1 MTKFLYHE
9 PCPQCGSKNNLGVWD
24 DGHKWCFGCKYYEYG
39 TKTAHHVHKPQI
51 SATYNPKIF
60 PEDASDYI
68 PSEPLRWLFS
78 CGLTYDLIEEHKI
91 KWSPSQ
97 QLVCWRIFGISGKE
111 LGWQGRC
118 FKKDAK
124 TKYIGHGKIHSEPCI
139 LGGTFPL
146 SFLAE
151 NPKYTV
157 VLCED
162 ILSAIRVSAYLPAM
176 PLFGCAISKELL
188 VELKKRFTNIIVWLD
203 ADKLD
208 NARKVG
214 LNASLIGLSSQ
225 VLYTPKDPKNYTN
238 EEIKNY
244 LETLE

>member
-39 TKTAHHVHKPQI
+39 TKTAHHVHKPQV
-51 SATYNPKIF
+51 SATYNPKAF

-78 CGLTYDLIEEHKI
+78 CGLTYNLIEEHKI

-97 QLVCWRIFGISGKE
+97 QLVCWKIYSISGKE

-124 TKYIGHGKIHSEPCI
+124 TKYINQGKIKEDICV
-139 LGGTFPL
+139 L
-146 SFLAE
+146 SCPNSNIF
-151 NPKYTV
+151 

-162 ILSAIRVSAYLPAM
+162 YISAIRISQFANAI
-176 PLFGCAISKELL
+176 PLFGCSISMENLL
-188 VELKKRFTNIIVWLD
+188 KIQSIHEKT
-203 ADKLD
+203 
-208 NARKVG
+208 
-214 LNASLIGLSSQ
+214 
-225 VLYTPKDPKNYTN
+225 
-238 EEIKNY
+238 
-244 LETLE
+244 